1 MDKLFSEYEFS
12 SENARIGALTQFEKA
27 GLKFEN
33 DGWIGGKEFLD
44 EMKKNDPKSFIEE
57 APGGSGFN
65 PGGEPPQ
72 EKGDSAKQFM
82 DAIFNNQLRK

>member
-1 MDKLFSEYEFS
+1 M
-12 SENARIGALTQFEKA
+12 TQFEKA

>member
-1 MDKLFSEYEFS
+1 
-12 SENARIGALTQFEKA
+12 
-27 GLKFEN
+27 
-33 DGWIGGKEFLD
+33 
-44 EMKKNDPKSFIEE
+44 MKKYDPKSFIEE